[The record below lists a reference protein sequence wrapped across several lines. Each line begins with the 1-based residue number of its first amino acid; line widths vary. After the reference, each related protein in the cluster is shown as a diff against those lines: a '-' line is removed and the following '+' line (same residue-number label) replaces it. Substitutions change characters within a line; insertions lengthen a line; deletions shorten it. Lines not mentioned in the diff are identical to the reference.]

1 MALLQSDLSHY
12 RDVDYHSPS
21 PSNKPINI
29 GTTSPFDAFE
39 FSHLQS
45 PPFPHTPSY
54 NGSYQNSPYSGHSDL
69 SYEDGPE
76 ESALLG
82 DSLDGLGFRENYDPS
97 EYDPPNTTL
106 LMFDSNFM
114 TDFDPN
120 GAHVSVSVTPAPI
133 DQHSPRSYDH
143 SSPSSNGEGRP
154 RSRASSV
161 SSNPQILPH
170 SSPHLDVAHNFE
182 NLRFDSPNWRHNQ
195 LPGERTLSPPRKA
208 QSPPQ
213 LLIPD
218 SSPSLFPQEAPMIN
232 APDGDGG
239 FVSSGPQLH
248 IVPATP
254 VSGGGAA
261 SQAVPFQSTLE
272 TLHQGKSNSFR
283 HVYFWKSILTIFV
296 PPAFYLRNRPIAK
309 RTTATG
315 VNSPLG
321 SATNST
327 DRGFPIRR
335 GTTIPRTGHT
345 AFPPQPHIP

>member
-1 MALLQSDLSHY
+1 MVAEVKKKGTPIVFSPGHTLPARLDPCPPPPPPPPTSIHIYAPSSLPLDMALLQSDLSHY

-29 GTTSPFDAFE
+29 GTTSPFDTFE
-39 FSHLQS
+39 FGHLQS

-69 SYEDGPE
+69 SYDPDGPE

-82 DSLDGLGFRENYDPS
+82 DSLDGLGFREDYDPS
-97 EYDPPNTTL
+97 EYDPPNATL
-106 LMFDSNFM
+106 LMFDNNFM

-182 NLRFDSPNWRHNQ
+182 NLRFDSPSWRHNQ
-195 LPGERTLSPPRKA
+195 LPGERTLSPPRKP

-272 TLHQGKSNSFR
+272 TLHQGE
-283 HVYFWKSILTIFV
+283 
-296 PPAFYLRNRPIAK
+296 
-309 RTTATG
+309 
-315 VNSPLG
+315 
-321 SATNST
+321 
-327 DRGFPIRR
+327 
-335 GTTIPRTGHT
+335 
-345 AFPPQPHIP
+345 